1 MHNHHKKGNR
11 WVEFGRWVQRERLLI
26 ISKTTG
32 KPITQGEAGRRAGL
46 SRVHWS
52 RMEAG
57 DTGIKE
63 TTVPLVARALGRTTE
78 DEIKE
83 VYKKAGFAVEED
95 SFELPPSMKHFIE
108 LPVELQK
115 QIAALVE
122 NHYRLL
128 PKKEKGAK

>member
-1 MHNHHKKGNR
+1 NNHSKKENR
-11 WVEFGRWVQRERLLI
+11 WVRFGKWVQQERLRI

-52 RMEAG
+52 RLEAG

-78 DEIKE
+78 DQIKE
-83 VYKKAGFAVEED
+83 VYRMAGFAVEEEH
-95 SFELPPSMKHFIE
+95 FELPPSMKHFIE
-108 LPVELQK
+108 LPIEVQR

-122 NHYRLL
+122 SHYQLL
-128 PKKEKGAK
+128 PKKERGGK